1 MASFTEL
8 SLFQQKNKWWEWINQ
23 PIDFN
28 MRTTCGVYYDITIKE
43 YIEKVVKRLMSVY
56 NLNGIIFLVNDNK
69 ILNDAMNYYYHIW
82 RLNRKYNVDY
92 DRLTLFGKK
101 QRDNGLLPTY
111 NMIDHL
117 NFIFN
122 DNFWENFTSQYS
134 KNAGIFDEIY
144 SEFGRIFWNDLRFF
158 LYQYINIQILKENM
172 GSHEINMVLPEQIQK
187 ENEDPYLVDQI
198 TQSKS
203 GIYE

>member
-8 SLFQQKNKWWEWINQ
+8 SLFQQKNKWLEWINQ

-28 MRTTCGVYYDITIKE
+28 LRTTCGIYYDITIKE
-43 YIEKVVKRLMSVY
+43 YIEKVVKRLISVY
-56 NLNGIIFLVNDNK
+56 NLNGVIFLVNDNK

-82 RLNRKYNVDY
+82 RLNRKHTIDY
-92 DRLTLFGKK
+92 DRLTLFGKN

-117 NFIFN
+117 NFLFN
-122 DNFWENFTSQYS
+122 DNFWGYFTSQYS
-134 KNAGIFDEIY
+134 RNAGIFDEIY
-144 SEFGRIFWNDLRFF
+144 SDFGRIFWNDLRFF

-172 GSHEINMVLPEQIQK
+172 GSHEINVALPEQILK
-187 ENEDPYLVDQI
+187 ENEDPYLADQI

-203 GIYE
+203 GVYE